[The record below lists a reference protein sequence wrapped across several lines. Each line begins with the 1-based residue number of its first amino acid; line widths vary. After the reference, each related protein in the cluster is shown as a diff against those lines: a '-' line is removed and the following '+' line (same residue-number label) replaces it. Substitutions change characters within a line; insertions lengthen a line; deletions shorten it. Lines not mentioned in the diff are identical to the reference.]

1 MTNNPD
7 EISPEEKA
15 IRAGLRSPMIE
26 ALEGEGITIKSL
38 AKHLRKEL
46 QATNIKPFLAAKG
59 HIVYSD
65 PLDALDIQQKARM
78 DAQKLLD
85 CYPDERHRITGELR
99 HSLSDNDL
107 AWIKA
112 IKQELQQ
119 IKDREVDKIFK
130 SKE

>member
-1 MTNNPD
+1 MPD
-7 EISPEEKA
+7 EISPDEKA

-59 HIVYSD
+59 QIVYSD
-65 PLDALDIQQKARM
+65 PLDALDIQQKARI

-85 CYPDERHRITGELR
+85 CYPDERHRIIGEVK
-99 HSLSDNDL
+99 HSLDENDL
-107 AWIKA
+107 AWLKV
-112 IKQELQQ
+112 
-119 IKDREVDKIFK
+119 IKDKLQGKDK
-130 SKE
+130 